1 MENDFISTILGGL
14 CMLLKKMLAKLGK
27 GAATI
32 QIALDQNQCRIGE
45 TVTGE
50 LLVTGGVITQSIRK
64 IDVVLK
70 LDMVVKDHPYTQ
82 SVHQIIFD
90 EPFQLEPE
98 EEKNFPF
105 SFEVPK
111 HVLLSSSH
119 IGYQLIAELDIESG
133 IDSVDRQPIEILPSV
148 PLQNLFAA
156 LEKLGFKETH
166 GSRSYD
172 GYLQEFE
179 WAPTDLFYGQIEE
192 IEFNVTLEEE
202 GMHLL
207 LEVDVYQFLG
217 EKEVKRELFLD
228 HSMLE
233 DVDGLANYLQQVIE
247 EVIQQPAMYHA
258 DKQAFRAKYLASS
271 GALGAVAVGLVA
283 KEILD
288 EIEDEVEDLVEDL
301 TEQDDDDSDDDQDE
315 GFFFEDEDDED

>member
-1 MENDFISTILGGL
+1 
-14 CMLLKKMLAKLGK
+14 MLLKKMLAKLGK
-27 GAATI
+27 GAANVR
-32 QIALDQNQCRIGE
+32 IALDQHQCRIGE
-45 TVTGE
+45 TLSGQI
-50 LLVTGGVITQSIRK
+50 LVTGGTVAQSIRK
-64 IDVVLK
+64 IDVELK
-70 LDMVVKDHPYTQ
+70 LHMVVKDHPYTQ
-82 SVHQIIFD
+82 SIHQIVFD
-90 EPFQLEPE
+90 EPFQLEPSQ
-98 EEKNFPF
+98 EKTFPF

-119 IGYQLIAELDIESG
+119 IQYKIGAQLDIESG
-133 IDSVDRQPIEILPSV
+133 IDSTDYQQIEILPSV
-148 PLQNLFAA
+148 QLENLFAA
-156 LEKLGFKETH
+156 LERLGFTETH

-192 IEFNVTLEEE
+192 IEFNVVLVEE

-233 DVDGLANYLQQVIE
+233 DVEGLANYLQQVID

-258 DKQAFRAKYLASS
+258 DKSAFRAKYLASS

-288 EIEDEVEDLVEDL
+288 EIEDEVEDLIEDL
-301 TEQDDDDSDDDQDE
+301 TEQDDDDSDDEEDE
-315 GFFFEDEDDED
+315 GFFFDDEDDED

>member
-1 MENDFISTILGGL
+1 
-14 CMLLKKMLAKLGK
+14 MLLKKMLAKLGK
-27 GAATI
+27 GAASI
-32 QIALDQNQCRIGE
+32 QIALDQSQCRIGE
-45 TVTGE
+45 TISGQIQ
-50 LLVTGGVITQSIRK
+50 VTGGSVAQSIRK
-64 IDVVLK
+64 IDVALK

-90 EPFQLEPE
+90 EPFQLEPG

-105 SFEVPK
+105 SLEVPK

-119 IGYQLIAELDIESG
+119 IGYQLTAQLDIESG

-148 PLQNLFAA
+148 PLQNLFAS
-156 LEKLGFKETH
+156 LERLGFTETH

-179 WAPTDLFYGQIEE
+179 WAPTDLFLGQIEE
-192 IEFNVTLEEE
+192 IEFYVVLEEE

-207 LEVDVYQFLG
+207 LEVDVYSLLG
-217 EKEVKRELFLD
+217 EKEVRRELFLD
-228 HSMLE
+228 HSLLE
-233 DVDGLANYLQQVIE
+233 DVEGLARYLQQAIE
-247 EVIQQPAMYHA
+247 DMIQQPAMYHA
-258 DKQAFRAKYLASS
+258 DKRAFRTKYLASS
-271 GALGAVAVGLVA
+271 GALGGVAIGLVA

-288 EIEDEVEDLVEDL
+288 ELEDEVEDLVEDL